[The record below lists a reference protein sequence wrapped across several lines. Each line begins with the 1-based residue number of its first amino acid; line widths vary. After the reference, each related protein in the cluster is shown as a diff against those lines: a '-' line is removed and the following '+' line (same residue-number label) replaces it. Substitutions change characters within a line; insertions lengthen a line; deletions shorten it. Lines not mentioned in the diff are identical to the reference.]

1 MKVQWR
7 EHLSVGVEEID
18 EQHRRLFDAFNAFVA
33 ACNGGKGKEEVTRL
47 FDFLDAYVITHFA
60 AEERLQKRFA
70 FPEYEKHREQHQKF
84 IADLVDMKERLSSEG
99 ATLPLVI
106 TTGRV
111 MAGWLIEHISGM
123 DRNFGR
129 FVREQERGA
138 AFA

>member
-7 EHLSVGVEEID
+7 EHLSVGMEEVD

-33 ACNGGKGKEEVTRL
+33 ACDSGKGKEEVTRV
-47 FDFLDAYVITHFA
+47 FDFLDAYVIIHFA
-60 AEERLQKRFA
+60 AEERLQRRFG
-70 FPEYEKHREQHQKF
+70 FPDYERHREVHKKF
-84 IADLVDMKERLSSEG
+84 IGELADMKVRLSSEG

-106 TTGRV
+106 ATGRV

-129 FVREQERGA
+129 FVREQEMGA
-138 AFA
+138 A